1 MVVKAG
7 SVKGVDG
14 ELVMALD
21 QVGFHVQ
28 IKVATIHREDVEDEV
43 IQDSQE
49 QV

>member
-7 SVKGVDG
+7 FVDRKV
-14 ELVMALD
+14 LLALD
-21 QVGFHVQ
+21 QVGCHVQ
-28 IKVATIHREDVEDEV
+28 IEVATIHREDVENEV